1 MAWWEVKLK
10 KQLFTIFTFLF
21 FWCSSLKADL
31 FGGDILLLT
40 QILAN
45 AVQQLSKLQSIIG
58 TAQDNLNLV
67 RQINQG
73 INDSLNLMKKISPNT
88 DPGMYGDWQNIQ
100 DAMSKLNSIY
110 GEIPDSNEAKIQK
123 DTDTSVA
130 EAITF
135 NNQFYKYTKELDQIG
150 EDIQNQSHAVSPGG
164 AAKLS
169 AQALG
174 LIVQILNQNLRAQ
187 SSLLKIQAQGMAVNN
202 RQEKAKTK
210 HFLSNSQELENAMKK
225 EVFKVSVPRF

>member
-1 MAWWEVKLK
+1 VLV
-10 KQLFTIFTFLF
+10 FLF
-21 FWCSSLKADL
+21 LSMPVRADL

-58 TAQDNLNLV
+58 TAQTNLDLV

-73 INDSLNLMKKISPNT
+73 INDSLNLIKKINPNT
-88 DPGMYGDWQNIQ
+88 DPGIYGDWDSVQ
-100 DAMSKLNSIY
+100 DALSKLNSIY
-110 GEIPDSNEAKIQK
+110 GEVPDSNEAKIQK

-130 EAITF
+130 EAISF
-135 NNQFYKYTKELDQIG
+135 NNQFYKYTKELDQVG
-150 EDIQNQSHAVSPGG
+150 EQIQNQSHAVSPGG

-187 SSLLKIQAQGMAVNN
+187 SSMLKIHAQEVALNN
-202 RQEKAKTK
+202 KQEKAKTK
-210 HFLSNSQELENAMKK
+210 HFLSAGNELETAMKK
-225 EVFKVSVPRF
+225 EAFNTPVPRF

>member
-1 MAWWEVKLK
+1 MKCKCLLIV
-10 KQLFTIFTFLF
+10 LFL
-21 FWCSSLKADL
+21 SLPARADL

-58 TAQDNLNLV
+58 TAQTNLDLV

-73 INDSLNLMKKISPNT
+73 INDSLNLIKKINPNT
-88 DPGMYGDWQNIQ
+88 DPGIYGDWDSVQG
-100 DAMSKLNSIY
+100 ALSKLNSIY
-110 GEIPDSNEAKIQK
+110 GEVPDSNEAKIQK

-130 EAITF
+130 EAISF
-135 NNQFYKYTKELDQIG
+135 NNQFYKYTKELDQVG
-150 EDIQNQSHAVSPGG
+150 EQIQNQSHAVSPGG

-187 SSLLKIQAQGMAVNN
+187 SSMLKIHAQEMALNN
-202 RQEKAKTK
+202 KQEKAKTK
-210 HFLSNSQELENAMKK
+210 HFLSTGNELETAMKK
-225 EVFKVSVPRF
+225 EAFNTPVPRF